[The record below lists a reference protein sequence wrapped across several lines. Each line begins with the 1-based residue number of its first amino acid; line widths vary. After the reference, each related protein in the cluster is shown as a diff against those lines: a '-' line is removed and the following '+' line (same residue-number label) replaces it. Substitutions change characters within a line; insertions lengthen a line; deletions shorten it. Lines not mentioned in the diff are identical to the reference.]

1 MAVFVTAAAAAASM
15 TLSAQSGDRARTEAL
30 SRRAAER
37 LQVLQREADKLAAD
51 ERTLLGDLRKL
62 EVDREIKAAERQQA
76 DEQAAQVAADLE
88 ANAER
93 TSELEAQEANSRPE
107 LRARLVDMYKLGQG
121 RYLRLLLSTTDM
133 RQVGQAA
140 RMLAALARIDHDRI
154 LRRERMLRELKSTHA
169 TLEER
174 RRQLETLRVSA
185 ERAETALEQAVIA
198 RNALIHD
205 IDNRRDLNAQLLGE
219 LEAAQQRL
227 QATLRDLA
235 NGSPA
240 DAVSLPIRP
249 FRGDLEWPVAAAT
262 ASRHSTRSGT
272 SAAATGLDISAAEGA
287 PVSAV
292 HEGTVAFADT
302 FGGFGNL
309 VIIEHGTQNF
319 SLYANLLEMGVK
331 KGERV
336 ERGEPIGTVGLA
348 PAGSSELHFE
358 LRIDGQSVDP
368 LQWLKKRP

>member
-1 MAVFVTAAAAAASM
+1 MRGSLCRRVACVMAAFVTAAFSAASM
-15 TLSAQSGDRARTEAL
+15 TLSAQTGDRARTEAL

-93 TSELEAQEANSRPE
+93 TRELEAQEANSRPE

-174 RRQLETLRVSA
+174 RRQLDALRVSA
-185 ERAETALEQAVIA
+185 ERAETALEQAVVA
-198 RNALIHD
+198 RNALI
-205 IDNRRDLNAQLLGE
+205 
-219 LEAAQQRL
+219 
-227 QATLRDLA
+227 
-235 NGSPA
+235 
-240 DAVSLPIRP
+240 
-249 FRGDLEWPVAAAT
+249 
-262 ASRHSTRSGT
+262 
-272 SAAATGLDISAAEGA
+272 
-287 PVSAV
+287 
-292 HEGTVAFADT
+292 
-302 FGGFGNL
+302 
-309 VIIEHGTQNF
+309 
-319 SLYANLLEMGVK
+319 
-331 KGERV
+331 
-336 ERGEPIGTVGLA
+336 
-348 PAGSSELHFE
+348 
-358 LRIDGQSVDP
+358 
-368 LQWLKKRP
+368 